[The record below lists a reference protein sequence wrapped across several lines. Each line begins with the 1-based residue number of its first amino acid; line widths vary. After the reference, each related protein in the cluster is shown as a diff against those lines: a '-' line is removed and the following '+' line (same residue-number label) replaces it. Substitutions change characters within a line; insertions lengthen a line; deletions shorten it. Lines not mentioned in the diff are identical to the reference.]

1 RGAVLQQALRPAPAE
16 GLSPAVAR
24 ERAGGCRGPAVL
36 SPAGVRL
43 VSARRY
49 IAYGAGGAFQNVVL
63 HGLLPF
69 ACDYAVD
76 NFFEGTEFHG
86 IPVRRPSALD
96 GESREDTCLVLFAM
110 SSAVYRLWR
119 QSLIDTGFPERN
131 ILYYG
136 DLFFEALQRRL

>member
-1 RGAVLQQALRPAPAE
+1 
-16 GLSPAVAR
+16 
-24 ERAGGCRGPAVL
+24 
-36 SPAGVRL
+36 
-43 VSARRY
+43 
-49 IAYGAGGAFQNVVL
+49 GGAFQNVVL

-119 QSLIDTGFPERN
+119 QSLIDAGFPERN

-136 DLFFEALQRRL
+136 DLFFEGLQRRLEGFGVRISRAHYEFAQRSSTVFPIDNHS